1 MKSLLSLFTFFL
13 SFNAFALGRLD
24 LSYGYFSIK
33 AKASGKTTNISN
45 FAATNLAYLIPFG
58 EKLQAN
64 LGYSVLLSDM
74 AGTDKGYGLNL
85 GINYFPINSSKNETF
100 KDEHFQVE
108 RYETLKPYIGA
119 GFYQRDF
126 QSTKN
131 SYAGF
136 GGNVGVERYYN
147 KTMSFKTELRYITLT
162 GSNSS
167 TAKEINAFLGVIFR
181 I

>member
-1 MKSLLSLFTFFL
+1 MKSLLSLFLILL

-24 LSYGYFSIK
+24 LSFGYFSIQ
-33 AKASGKTTNISN
+33 AKADSKTTNISN
-45 FAATNLAYLIPFG
+45 LAASNLSFLLPFG
-58 EKLQAN
+58 EQFQAN
-64 LGYSVLLSDM
+64 LGYSVLLSDL
-74 AGTDKGYGLNL
+74 AGTDKGYGLNI
-85 GINYFPINSSKNETF
+85 GINYFPLSSSKNEIL

-108 RYETLKPYIGA
+108 RFEIWKPFIGA
-119 GFYQRDF
+119 GFYQRNF

-136 GGNVGVERYYN
+136 GWSAGIERYLN
-147 KTMSFKTELRYITLT
+147 KIMSLKTELRYITLS

-167 TAKEINAFLGVIFR
+167 TAKEINAFFGVIFR